1 MWRQE
6 PPTNTRRREKR
17 KRLGKESAETEQRK
31 TKEKG
36 NRRPGGK
43 SDMFLFES
51 PSLAIRTALP
61 TLRKTIE
68 KHRSL
73 QTTSPELPSQLPPH
87 FDSFAFINMLE
98 QKSKLIRKG
107 LHIDDCHQ
115 ERVATQTILSCFSNW
130 LQSKVLQSR
139 LQRKWQ
145 TASRRNGTEMAQS
158 VQQHDYLRNRRLV
171 MLK

>member
-1 MWRQE
+1 
-6 PPTNTRRREKR
+6 
-17 KRLGKESAETEQRK
+17 
-31 TKEKG
+31 
-36 NRRPGGK
+36 
-43 SDMFLFES
+43 
-51 PSLAIRTALP
+51 LP

-73 QTTSPELPSQLPPH
+73 QTTSPELPSQLLPH
-87 FDSFAFINMLE
+87 FDSFAFMNMLE

-145 TASRRNGTEMAQS
+145 TASQRNGTEMAQS
-158 VQQHDYLRNRRLV
+158 VQQHDCLRNRRLV